1 MLSQLKMVFRAIV
14 TDRLALFGSIVILVF
29 ITMAVFAPVIAPYDP
44 NEIIADPETGLTL
57 KFEPP
62 STKFLF
68 GTNNLAR
75 DIFSQVVYGSRVA
88 LLVGLLSALSVT
100 IVGANVGLL
109 SGYYGGRVDNLLMRI
124 VDITYSIPFE
134 PFAILLVGL
143 MGPSILNLVLAMTL
157 IMWRGPARVIRS
169 QVLSLSQRPFVKA
182 ARVAGATNRR
192 IIYAHIAPNILP
204 VVLLYVPITVG
215 WAIIAEA
222 SISFLGFGPPQI
234 TSWGGIL
241 QTAFTSGAMRQ
252 AWWWM
257 MAPGTAIVLVVVSIF
272 FINRALEPIA
282 NPNLWD

>member
-1 MLSQLKMVFRAIV
+1 MVSQLKPIARAIFQ
-14 TDRLALFGSIVILVF
+14 DRLALFGVIVLSIFLV
-29 ITMAVFAPVIAPYDP
+29 MALFAPVIAPYDP
-44 NEIIADPETGLTL
+44 NEIITDPETGLTL
-57 KFEPP
+57 RFQPP
-62 STKFLF
+62 SPRFLF

-75 DIFSQVVYGSRVA
+75 DIFSQVVYGSQVA
-88 LLVGLLSALSVT
+88 LLVGFLSALSVT
-100 IVGANVGLL
+100 FVGSNVGLL
-109 SGYYGGRVDNLLMRI
+109 AGYYGGRVDQLLMRL

-143 MGPSILNLVLAMTL
+143 LGPSIINLVLAMTL
-157 IMWRGPARVIRS
+157 IMWRGPARIIRS

-182 ARVAGATNRR
+182 ARVAGASNMR
-192 IIYAHIAPNILP
+192 IIYSHIAPNIVP
-204 VVLLYVPITVG
+204 VVMLYIPITVG

-222 SISFLGFGPPQI
+222 SLSFLGFGPPQV

-257 MAPGTAIVLVVVSIF
+257 MAPGTAIVLVVISIF

-282 NPNLWD
+282 NPNLRE

>member
-14 TDRLALFGSIVILVF
+14 ADRLALFGSIVILVF

-44 NEIIADPETGLTL
+44 NEIIVDPETGLTL

-88 LLVGLLSALSVT
+88 LLVGFLSALSVT